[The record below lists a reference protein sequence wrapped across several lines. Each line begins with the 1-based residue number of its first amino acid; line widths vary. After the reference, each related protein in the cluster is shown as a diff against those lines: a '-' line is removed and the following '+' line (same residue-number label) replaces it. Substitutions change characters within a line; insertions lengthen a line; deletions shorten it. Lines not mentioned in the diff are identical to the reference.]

1 MYTIGIDPAGGVWS
15 DASIAVITRTK
26 LKEHFGKGVPPY
38 FFFDLLGTGV
48 TVYMGN
54 VVPFFSY
61 RLRLGKRV
69 AFDTLRLNPICEYGQ
84 VITIGTQNEVIE
96 GMCRSLYLEAKK
108 VLASDIVAISGSY
121 KTPPLIDT
129 LCENY
134 RYNHNY
140 PIVLQGDTYPPEV
153 LTPVMVWMQNYVEWW
168 EKFSGEKV

>member
-1 MYTIGIDPAGGVWS
+1 MITLKGQ
-15 DASIAVITRTK
+15 DAAYAELHKLGRKV
-26 LKEHFGKGVPPY
+26 LKEVFGKDFPPY
-38 FFFDLLGTGV
+38 LYFDRPC
-48 TVYMGN
+48 GN
-54 VVPFFSY
+54 FITDGEEGRGCGLIY
-61 RLRLGKRV
+61 RVRFGKCV
-69 AFDTLRLNPICEYGQ
+69 AGWDMCLPPISSNGEM
-84 VITIGTQNEVIE
+84 ILIGSREE
-96 GMCRSLYLEAKK
+96 FAFGMCRSLYLEAKK

-168 EKFSGEKV
+168 EKYSGEKV